1 MTGEANEMPLESS
14 GWAARVMAILLRQL
28 PDEERP
34 AQLGGGGGPLSTGA
48 LPQADL
54 EQAGIVG
61 RQAGVVGRSDSIFHQ
76 SGLATCGNL
85 VTIRHQ
91 GKPLRYSFR
100 QALPFEKPLPKRVV
114 GLGAAHECPSGR
126 CLQVTQKLLQQRT
139 VLRAELAVLAE
150 DNGSV
155 LVRGRELKVPMVK
168 QERVRSA
175 AHVCADELEPQ
186 DSCWIVENRF
196 AEQSAFFIEVD
207 NLRRFPVQEAV
218 IAQALVE

>member
-1 MTGEANEMPLESS
+1 MPLESS

-34 AQLGGGGGPLSTGA
+34 ARLGGRGGPLSTGA

-85 VTIRHQ
+85 VTIARR
-91 GKPLRYSFR
+91 GKPLRYCFR

-114 GLGAAHECPSGR
+114 GPGSAHQCLSGC
-126 CLQVTQKLLQQRT
+126 CLQVAKKLLQQRA
-139 VLRAELAVLAE
+139 VIRAELAILTEYDGFVC
-150 DNGSV
+150 
-155 LVRGRELKVPMVK
+155 VRDRELEVTMVK
-168 QERVRSA
+168 QERVCSSA
-175 AHVCADELEPQ
+175 RVCTD
-186 DSCWIVENRF
+186 
-196 AEQSAFFIEVD
+196 
-207 NLRRFPVQEAV
+207 
-218 IAQALVE
+218 